1 VRKLFYVNT
10 FICRPDKKINDLSLL
25 KNNIE
30 SCFVPITDTREL
42 LNIEELLDFEYLS
55 GAILFKYGE
64 QILLDV
70 TLWDLVDQLWAY
82 ILNVLESLLRTGKGE
97 TYFPDQPVKLQ
108 INSISEDLVLYEIEA
123 NDHIKVVLP
132 KRELVEALLRGAD
145 DFFQS
150 MEKCFEEKCNYE
162 YEIEK
167 IKTLRRTLLNQ

>member
-10 FICRPDKKINDLSLL
+10 FICRPDKKINDLSFL
-25 KNNIE
+25 KNIE
-30 SCFVPITDTREL
+30 SYFVPITDTR
-42 LNIEELLDFEYLS
+42 ELLDFEYLS

-97 TYFPDQPVKLQ
+97 TYFPDQPIKLQ
-108 INSISEDLVLYEIEA
+108 INSISEDLALYEIET

-132 KRELVEALLRGAD
+132 KRELVEALLQGGLMT
-145 DFFQS
+145 FFKVWRS
-150 MEKCFEEKCNYE
+150 VSKRSVIMNMK
-162 YEIEK
+162 
-167 IKTLRRTLLNQ
+167 